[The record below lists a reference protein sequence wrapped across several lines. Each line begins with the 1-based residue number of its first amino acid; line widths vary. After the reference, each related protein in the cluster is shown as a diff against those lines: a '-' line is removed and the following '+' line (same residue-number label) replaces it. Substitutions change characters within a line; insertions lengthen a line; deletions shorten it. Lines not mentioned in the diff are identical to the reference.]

1 MLKQE
6 FGETAKK
13 SINPEIIGITII
25 AFAAA
30 AVMFNYLGGI
40 VISKDKNNIQVL
52 KTLPITF
59 KKQYKIKL
67 IIPKVLS
74 FSVFAIYYL
83 LICIAIQE
91 KAFTYYPLV
100 GLITAIL
107 TISNNIELAGIIDLL
122 RPNLSWKT
130 EMELTKRSLTIFIWT
145 ILVFTKIAGYI
156 YLSTKNEL
164 KDTIIMI
171 ASIEVVSYMVIEGFK
186 YMFIDKLFYRLQKD

>member
-1 MLKQE
+1 M
-6 FGETAKK
+6 
-13 SINPEIIGITII
+13 IGITII
-25 AFAAA
+25 AFGTA
-30 AVMFNYLGGI
+30 AVVFNYLGGI
-40 VISKDKNNIQVL
+40 VISKDKN
-52 KTLPITF
+52 
-59 KKQYKIKL
+59 
-67 IIPKVLS
+67 
-74 FSVFAIYYL
+74 
-83 LICIAIQE
+83 
-91 KAFTYYPLV
+91 YPLV

-107 TISNNIELAGIIDLL
+107 TISNNIELAGLIDLI

-186 YMFIDKLFYRLQKD
+186 YMFIDKLFYKLQKD

>member
-13 SINPEIIGITII
+13 SINPEIIGITVI

-59 KKQYKIKL
+59 KKQYQIKL

-74 FSVFAIYYL
+74 YCVFAIYYL

-91 KAFTYYPLV
+91 KASTYYPLV

-186 YMFIDKLFYRLQKD
+186 YMFIDKLFYKLQKD

>member
-25 AFAAA
+25 ALGTA

-40 VISKDKNNIQVL
+40 VIS
-52 KTLPITF
+52 
-59 KKQYKIKL
+59 
-67 IIPKVLS
+67 KVLS

-186 YMFIDKLFYRLQKD
+186 YMFIDKLFYKLQKD